1 MQDFEVWEGGVGK
14 DTIKSRL
21 FKEMYFRFCIYS
33 DKCTNT
39 QSSIIVF
46 HTLIDVHC
54 YDLGA
59 ERKVATLF
67 LQTFDNIG
75 GRFEGMIV

>member
-1 MQDFEVWEGGVGK
+1 MAKGQNSFFLKRKFDARFRGVGRGVVGK

-46 HTLIDVHC
+46 LT
-54 YDLGA
+54 
-59 ERKVATLF
+59 R
-67 LQTFDNIG
+67 
-75 GRFEGMIV
+75 

>member
-46 HTLIDVHC
+46 SHVDRHPL
-54 YDLGA
+54 L
-59 ERKVATLF
+59 
-67 LQTFDNIG
+67 
-75 GRFEGMIV
+75 